1 MVFNNAILQ
10 TSTSVKQTLT
20 RAVLMPFVTTPTVPS
35 IAHVNLDIKEMEKTA
50 QVIFILVSGLLAWHQ
65 TLCVCFSV
73 CLSDLFSFVSITTYF
88 VCSYRRTSVGLQFSR
103 QLIGIHRDNL
113 AYCHWCSIWF
123 QTSTSVKEKTTTVV
137 LMRFVITPKDPITA
151 HVNQDMKGMEI
162 IAKVISF
169 VNSSFLQ
176 IIESIAVFIFLW

>member
-1 MVFNNAILQ
+1 MVFNNVILQ
-10 TSTSVKQTLT
+10 TSTSVKQTLAC
-20 RAVLMPFVTTPTVPS
+20 AVLMPFVTTPMDPS
-35 IAHVNLDIKEMEKTA
+35 IAHVNLDIKQMEKTA

-113 AYCHWCSIWF
+113 AYYHWCSIWF
-123 QTSTSVKEKTTTVV
+123 QTSTSVKEKHTTVV

-151 HVNQDMKGMEI
+151 DVNQDMKGMEI